1 MLFLWSIHRP
11 IQGTQ
16 RSKPL
21 LICSREDHSFLKL
34 MVFAFYAGKL
44 WNVLICSGHQLLH
57 RLSDEDVYP
66 LWTSCQFI
74 SLRDRESYCFPLC
87 LPCQSSTSLIISPIL
102 SFYHTFLK
110 LLLFPLSSAL
120 TFKVFYIPSA
130 FCTNLSKLT
139 LRINFFSFGLN
150 A

>member
-110 LLLFPLSSAL
+110 LLHFPLSFAL
-120 TFKVFYIPSA
+120 PVKVFYIPRRVHFA
-130 FCTNLSKLT
+130 QIY

>member
-1 MLFLWSIHRP
+1 MLFLWSIRRP

-21 LICSREDHSFLKL
+21 LTCSREDHSFLKL

-57 RLSDEDVYP
+57 RLWDEDVYP

-74 SLRDRESYCFPLC
+74 SLRDGESYCFP
-87 LPCQSSTSLIISPIL
+87 
-102 SFYHTFLK
+102 
-110 LLLFPLSSAL
+110 PLSSL
-120 TFKVFYIPSA
+120 PILHFSFSRFIFFTTPSLNVPTFSF
-130 FCTNLSKLT
+130 LSLSPLKFSTSWVKCVLHKFIRADTKNKL
-139 LRINFFSFGLN
+139 FSFGLN